1 MNSNMIEQKTI
12 SSILKEKGILNE
24 KQAEEIH
31 LTNLQT
37 GQTEESII
45 LKRKMAPK
53 EEVLKAKAEMFN
65 IPFVDLEKV
74 GFSPVSI
81 SYVPRGVAEKY
92 QLIPF
97 DFDEKERELSVAMA
111 NPIDLETIEFLEKKT
126 EMRIVP
132 YMAKPQQIEE
142 MINKRYQQ
150 ELTSQVEEALKETSK
165 KKTLPDLDHLE
176 EVIREAPVAKVVS
189 TILSFA
195 MRSRASDV
203 HIEPMEKETR
213 VRYRIDGILNEKL
226 ILPKRIHD
234 AVISR
239 IKILSDL
246 KIDERRV
253 PQDGRFSF
261 TADGEEVDLRVSTAP
276 TVYGEK
282 IVMRLLK
289 KQLKIPTLAELGL
302 RGKAL
307 KDADEIIAR
316 PQGMVIVCGPTGSGK
331 TTTLYSALSKIN
343 TVKVNTMT
351 IEDPVEYQI
360 EGVNQIQVNPQAG
373 LTFSSALRSF
383 LRQDPDIIMVGEIRD
398 EETTQLA
405 IHAALTG
412 HLVFSTLHTN
422 DASGAPPRLIDMG
435 AEPFLLVSSLTCVIG
450 QRVLR
455 KICPYCKEEYSPGEK
470 EVENIKSILGP
481 LYQSALESQQK
492 QTNKKGLSLWRG
504 KGCEK
509 CNNTGYFGRV
519 GIFEVMPITDEIIKL
534 ILERSSS
541 IEVKKVAIEKGMIT
555 MKQDGYLKSI
565 QGITTIEEVLRVAEF

>member
-1 MNSNMIEQKTI
+1 MAEEKTI
-12 SSILKEKGILNE
+12 SSILKEKGIISE
-24 KQAEEIH
+24 KQAEEVY
-31 LTNLQT
+31 LLSLQT
-37 GQTEESII
+37 GESEESLL
-45 LKRKMAPK
+45 LKKKLAPK
-53 EEVLKAKAEMFN
+53 GEILKAKAEMFN

-97 DFDEKERELSVAMA
+97 DLDEKERELSVAMA
-111 NPIDLETIEFLEKKT
+111 NPVDLETIEFLEKKT

-132 YMAKPQQIEE
+132 YMAKPDQIKQ
-142 MINKRYQQ
+142 MINERYQQ
-150 ELTSQVEEALKETSK
+150 ELTTQVKEALKETTKTK
-165 KKTLPDLDHLE
+165 KKLPDLDHLE
-176 EVIREAPVAKVVS
+176 EIIREAPVAKVVS

-195 MRSRASDV
+195 IRSRASDV
-203 HIEPMEKETR
+203 HIEPGEEETR
-213 VRYRIDGILNEKL
+213 VRYRIDGILHEKL

-234 AVISR
+234 AVVSR

-246 KIDERRV
+246 KIDEKRV

-276 TVYGEK
+276 TVFGEK
-282 IVMRLLK
+282 VVMRLLK
-289 KQLKIPTLAELGL
+289 KQLKVPTLAELGL

-307 KDADEIIAR
+307 KDVEEVIAR
-316 PQGMVIVCGPTGSGK
+316 PQGMIVVCGPTGSGK
-331 TTTLYSALSKIN
+331 TTTLYSAISKVN

-360 EGVNQIQVNPQAG
+360 EGVNQVQVNPQAG

-398 EETTQLA
+398 EETTHLA

-422 DASGAPPRLIDMG
+422 DAAGTPPRLIDMG

-455 KICPYCKEEYSPGEK
+455 RVCPHCKEEYSPDA
-470 EVENIKSILGP
+470 EVRENIKSVLGP
-481 LYQSALESQQK
+481 LYQAAVESQQK
-492 QTNKKGLSLWRG
+492 KTGKKELVLWRG
-504 KGCEK
+504 KGCNE
-509 CNNTGYFGRV
+509 CNNTGYFGRI
-519 GIFEVMPITDEIIKL
+519 GIFEVMPISDEIMKL
-534 ILERSSS
+534 IIERSAATN
-541 IEVKKVAIEKGMIT
+541 IDKAARKKGMIT
-555 MKQDGYLKSI
+555 MKQDGYLKSLE
-565 QGITTIEEVLRVAEF
+565 GITTIEEVLRVAEF